1 MTDIKHLLKTMIDR
15 QASDLH
21 LLAGSPA
28 FLRLDGVLQP
38 VDGEAALTAETVRS
52 LVFPLLSPSQKDIFL
67 VNKELDFSFGFVVS
81 TLAKMG
87 VTNYPIFINEVF
99 GRPVAVV
106 VSPPNNKVVVLDN
119 RIINAKIGHRF

>member
-38 VDGEAALTAETVRS
+38 VERKRLEA
-52 LVFPLLSPSQKDIFL
+52 
-67 VNKELDFSFGFVVS
+67 
-81 TLAKMG
+81 
-87 VTNYPIFINEVF
+87 
-99 GRPVAVV
+99 
-106 VSPPNNKVVVLDN
+106 
-119 RIINAKIGHRF
+119 